1 MFCRPKRL
9 VLAVII
15 APLLVAA
22 PSAGAA
28 APTSCASPAPTMVG
42 TSGDDRLVGTPGRDV
57 IAAGGGDDVVDGRGG
72 NDVLLGEQGRDV
84 LVGGRGSDTL
94 IGGSEEDTLRGDA
107 GDDLL
112 CGGNDSDVLLAGAG
126 ADRVLGENGDDLVS
140 ASFGD
145 DNVVGDNGDDV
156 LAGGPGADILDAGNG
171 SDRASGLSGDDTLAG
186 GRGDDRLAGAQD
198 RDGADGGLGRDAC
211 DAEQATACE
220 GATTGSPPSSSVEEP
235 VQTADGYRVAWT
247 AAAAAGLRL
256 VELYADDT
264 LVAHKVVG
272 GPSASG
278 AFTIPAASLPDGH
291 IVLYAVATDANGDQ
305 ATSDALELEVP
316 EALVGLLPQAALEL
330 HAPMAI
336 GELIGLLQ
344 QAGLEPL
351 EYRAHDVP
359 ADAPRIGPELAA
371 ALAADGE
378 VPFVPQAMQAI
389 YSPRGTPLQAQ
400 AQDLRAYYARRDI
413 GGEPMIST
421 VLLRG
426 PVGDDDLGP
435 LAAHGTI
442 TGNAGAAKLAN
453 QEASASRAAA
463 APAPAREKNGR
474 LRANGRLHGSDG
486 ESPGGSAARAADA
499 DTSAAAAT
507 TDAYWP
513 SYGRF
518 NVDTYDAEK
527 WSIICRGGGLLL
539 PLICFPGKV
548 DQPKAELQHQVV
560 FAHEVINALGER
572 HDAYEHGVRVRNEG
586 RISTRPLC
594 NPFTEDDFYVRS
606 QTAHFTRSNVPEAAQ
621 LYNDSAIYE
630 DACSSNE
637 VSWGVALPEH
647 LDDGVPIERMPV
659 YDVRQESDRDD
670 DQDRW
675 FSLTTQAL
683 ERDTAPGCERL
694 PGPLKKHCIGIRVA
708 GTRTNTL
715 AKSDGEQLP
724 GLQLPTCTTWRWT
737 DLANNARPNAVAR
750 CGGDRDGDG
759 FDNTIDCAPDN
770 PAINPGAVD
779 IPNDGIDQNCDGHDL
794 VVGDGL
800 IRVTL
805 VWDNANDQDLH
816 VFEPDGAHIWYA
828 SPGPTVAGGILDRD
842 DNVSACGT
850 DSEPGGVENVHY
862 PDGATPPRGTY
873 RVNVVQY
880 SSCGTPASWTAEVRI
895 GRQLVERHT
904 GVGQGSFTFTY

>member
-1 MFCRPKRL
+1 
-9 VLAVII
+9 
-15 APLLVAA
+15 
-22 PSAGAA
+22 
-28 APTSCASPAPTMVG
+28 MVG

-57 IAAGGGDDVVDGRGG
+57 IAAGGGEDVVDGRGG

-84 LVGGRGSDTL
+84 LVGGRGSDAL
-94 IGGSEEDTLRGDA
+94 VGGGEQDTLRGDA

-126 ADRVLGENGDDLVS
+126 ADRVLAENGDDLVS
-140 ASFGD
+140 ASFGND
-145 DNVVGDNGDDV
+145 AVVGDAGDDV

-171 SDRASGLSGDDTLAG
+171 SDRVGGLFGDDMLAG
-186 GRGDDRLAGAQD
+186 GRGDDRLDGGQD
-198 RDGADGGLGRDAC
+198 RDGADGNQGDDAC

-220 GATTGSPPSSSVEEP
+220 SAIMGSPPSSSVEEP
-235 VQTADGYRVAWT
+235 VQTADGYRVVWT

-264 LVAHKVVG
+264 LVAHEVVG

-278 AFTIPAASLPDGH
+278 TFTIPVASLPDGH
-291 IVLYAVATDANGDQ
+291 VVLYAVVTDANADQ
-305 ATSDALELEVP
+305 AASDTLQLEVP
-316 EALVGLLPQAALEL
+316 EALVGLPPQAALAL

-344 QAGLEPL
+344 EAGLEPL

-359 ADAPRIGPELAA
+359 ADAPNIDPELAA

-378 VPFVPQAMQAI
+378 EPFVPQAMQVI
-389 YSPRGTPLQAQ
+389 YSPHGTPLEAQ

-421 VLLRG
+421 LLLRG
-426 PVGDDDLGP
+426 PLGNGDLGP

-442 TGNAGAAKLAN
+442 TGNARPAQPASQTAA
-453 QEASASRAAA
+453 ASRAAA
-463 APAPAREKNGR
+463 AGTAPRKKHGR
-474 LRANGRLHGSDG
+474 LRARD
-486 ESPGGSAARAADA
+486 GGSAARAADA
-499 DTSAAAAT
+499 EASAAAT
-507 TDAYWP
+507 TDAFWP

-539 PLICFPGKV
+539 PVICLPGKV

-560 FAHEVINALGER
+560 FAHEVIDALGER
-572 HDAYEHGVRVRNEG
+572 NDAYEHDVRVRHEG

-594 NPFTEDDFYVRS
+594 NLFTEDDFYVRS
-606 QTAHFTRSNVPEAAQ
+606 QTAHFTLSNVPKAAQ
-621 LYNDSAIYE
+621 LYNDTAIF
-630 DACSSNE
+630 DDTCSSNE
-637 VSWGVALPEH
+637 VSWGLALPEH
-647 LDDGVPIERMPV
+647 LNDDMLRRRMPV
-659 YDVRQESDRDD
+659 YDVRQESDRRD
-670 DQDRW
+670 DQDRS
-675 FSLTTQAL
+675 FVLRTQAL
-683 ERDTAPGCERL
+683 ERDLIHCEHYPAELKKNCIGLRKGETRTHPLATSDWERL
-694 PGPLKKHCIGIRVA
+694 PGLK
-708 GTRTNTL
+708 
-715 AKSDGEQLP
+715 
-724 GLQLPTCTTWRWT
+724 LPTCTTWRWT
-737 DLANNARPNAVAR
+737 DLANNDGPDAVAR

-759 FDNTIDCAPDN
+759 FDNTIDCAPNN

-828 SPGPTVAGGILDRD
+828 SPGPTAAGGILDRD

-862 PDGATPPRGTY
+862 PENATPPHGTY
-873 RVNVVQY
+873 RVDVIQY
-880 SSCGTPASWTAEVRI
+880 ASCGTPASWTAEVRI
-895 GRQLVERHT
+895 GRQLVARHT
-904 GVGQGSFTFTY
+904 GAGQDSFTFTY